1 MSVQHGT
8 LSAYAGATRCR
19 CEPCIEA
26 GRAYRQEY
34 KQRLAEGLVPR
45 KRVDKPGRVEREAM
59 RRAEQLADP
68 NSPLNKRRRRAER
81 MLKAYIDDGLTITE
95 VAQRHGV
102 TRQRVSQV
110 LQRHDPTKYAL
121 AIDVRRRRDRALR
134 ALNDGPSRL
143 VPCRTCGEL
152 FASGPSRRF
161 CSPAHRAAYQC
172 LQYHADD
179 NYRGAHLRAIAR
191 WALVNSDD
199 PRQIKAARR
208 RLAGE
213 TEARGRWLV
222 HGSLAFHWALRAH
235 ALQWPIFDE
244 LPAPIRRQVEAFAA
258 TSA

>member
-34 KQRLAEGLVPR
+34 KQRLAEGLLPR

-68 NSPLNKRRRRAER
+68 NSPLNERRRRAER

-95 VAQRHGV
+95 IARRHGV

-110 LQRHDPTKYAL
+110 LQRYDPTKYAL
-121 AIDVRRRRDRALR
+121 AVDVRRRRDRALR
-134 ALNDGPSRL
+134 ALNDGVPKL
-143 VPCRTCGEL
+143 VICRTCGEL
-152 FASGPSRRF
+152 FESGPRRVF
-161 CSPAHRAAYQC
+161 CSPAHRLAYQC
-172 LQYHADD
+172 LQYHVDD
-179 NYRGAHLRAIAR
+179 ERRAAQLHAIAR
-191 WALVNSDD
+191 WTLDNSDD
-199 PRQIKAARR
+199 PRQVRSARR

-213 TEARGRWLV
+213 SEDHGRWLV
-222 HGSLAFHWALRAH
+222 HGSLPFHWALRAH

-244 LPAPIRRQVEAFAA
+244 LPPPIRQQVEAA
-258 TSA
+258 SASA